1 MFYHYYFEN
10 DILFHDRKNYFQKR
24 VIKQTRIL
32 SIVRC
37 LIERFAEW
45 NFRTKV
51 HCPQK
56 LLSFVRNRK
65 TTIPILSTTKPSKM
79 LSFFLKKFLFLIL
92 RRNGTP
98 GTRWR
103 AAVVG
108 TSITR
113 NLSEKQSERGRTFI
127 AFAYRSLVSTLVTTT
142 RWSTVADR
150 VRRVGPRIV
159 YVNGCDCYLSLFIIR
174 RAASDRAD
182 VNSFS
187 IINVWFCSMAC
198 QHDGTF
204 NNNDRSSSNLVH

>member
-1 MFYHYYFEN
+1 M
-10 DILFHDRKNYFQKR
+10 
-24 VIKQTRIL
+24 
-32 SIVRC
+32 
-37 LIERFAEW
+37 
-45 NFRTKV
+45 

-142 RWSTVADR
+142 RVVNGRGSRPSSRSAYRLRQWLRLLFVIIYYPSCS
-150 VRRVGPRIV
+150 VGPGR
-159 YVNGCDCYLSLFIIR
+159 C
-174 RAASDRAD
+174 
-182 VNSFS
+182 
-187 IINVWFCSMAC
+187 
-198 QHDGTF
+198 
-204 NNNDRSSSNLVH
+204 